1 MLVSRD
7 PPAEELRSYRFI
19 RSPLR
24 TFFTQKAC
32 CDAYPRRYQHQPPL
46 HAALHHSEPGQDERR
61 AAAGR
66 PRERQQRPGGEA
78 EKRRSQHG
86 GCLGRSSGRTGPH
99 RQPQL
104 PLLCPA
110 DPLEVQQDSAYRF
123 QGRKVGD
130 KELGRGERSLHKY
143 NCGIILKRGG
153 KRFFCHLLQR
163 TANLPIHSERYNTEG
178 GFQINPQ

>member
-1 MLVSRD
+1 MLVSRE
-7 PPAEELRSYRFI
+7 PPAEELCSSRFL

-32 CDAYPRRYQHQPPL
+32 CDAYPRRYQLQPPL

-66 PRERQQRPGGEA
+66 PRERQRRPGGEA

-86 GCLGRSSGRTGPH
+86 GCLSRSSGRTGPH
-99 RQPQL
+99 RQSQL

-110 DPLEVQQDSAYRF
+110 DPLEVQQDSADRL
-123 QGRKVGD
+123 QGKKLGN
-130 KELGRGERSLHKY
+130 KEIGERSLHDY
-143 NCGIILKRGG
+143 NCGLVLPGRAGVVVDFSVTFCSGQPISQFIREDIISREDSK
-153 KRFFCHLLQR
+153 
-163 TANLPIHSERYNTEG
+163 
-178 GFQINPQ
+178 